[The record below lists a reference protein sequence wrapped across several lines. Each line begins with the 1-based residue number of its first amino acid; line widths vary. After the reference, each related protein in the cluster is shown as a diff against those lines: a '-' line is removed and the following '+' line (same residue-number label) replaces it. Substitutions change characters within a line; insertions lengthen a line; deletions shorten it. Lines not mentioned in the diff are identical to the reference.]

1 LFAPKPALKFWA
13 TSFGY
18 LNLLGV
24 IFQILFPCAA
34 PWYELIHGLT
44 PANYSMKGSPGGL
57 VRIDALFHSQTY
69 TITFSNAPVVFG
81 AFPSLHSACAT
92 FEAIFISHF
101 WPSLRPVAWTYAGIL
116 YWSTMYLTH
125 HYLVDVVG
133 GACLAV
139 TSFYFF
145 LPPEL
150 KKIHSADKTRNETY
164 DLEAP
169 LTRSN
174 AFESDFSS
182 DEDIRSD
189 IAYRSPRPTPLPN
202 SAKPS
207 VPASAAGNSRGHR
220 HTASI
225 ASLVGPESQVEDTR
239 SPIGMTGF
247 QINK

>member
-1 LFAPKPALKFWA
+1 
-13 TSFGY
+13 
-18 LNLLGV
+18 
-24 IFQILFPCAA
+24 
-34 PWYELIHGLT
+34 LIHGLT

-69 TITFSNAPVVFG
+69 TIAFSNAPVVFG
-81 AFPSLHSACAT
+81 AFPSLHSGCAT
-92 FEAIFISHF
+92 FEAIFLSHF
-101 WPSLRPVAWTYAGIL
+101 FPSLRPLAWTYAGLL

-139 TSFYFF
+139 ACFYFF

-150 KKIHSADKTRNETY
+150 RKIPNSEKARNEVY

-169 LTRSN
+169 LARQSGI
-174 AFESDFSS
+174 ESDFSS
-182 DEDIRSD
+182 DDDIRGD
-189 IAYRSPRPTPLPN
+189 IAYRSPRPTALPG
-202 SAKPS
+202 SAKQFPS
-207 VPASAAGNSRGHR
+207 TSSTSGGRGHR

-247 QINK
+247 QVGR

>member
-1 LFAPKPALKFWA
+1 
-13 TSFGY
+13 
-18 LNLLGV
+18 
-24 IFQILFPCAA
+24 
-34 PWYELIHGLT
+34 
-44 PANYSMKGSPGGL
+44 MKGSPGGL

-92 FEAIFISHF
+92 FEAIFLSHF
-101 WPSLRPVAWTYAGIL
+101 FPSLRPWAWTYAGIL

-139 TSFYFF
+139 AFFYFF
-145 LPPEL
+145 LPQEL
-150 KKIHSADKTRNETY
+150 RKIQSTDKARNEVY

-169 LTRSN
+169 LARGFDS
-174 AFESDFSS
+174 EFSS
-182 DEDIRSD
+182 DEDVRGD

-202 SAKPS
+202 TVKPFVLPNSATAHS
-207 VPASAAGNSRGHR
+207 GRGHR

-225 ASLVGPESQVEDTR
+225 ASLVGPESQIEDTR

-247 QINK
+247 QVGK